1 MLFYEIEL
9 LSVPH
14 IIFAW
19 RVDTQK
25 HRNFFDHKP
34 DFLEISI
41 AEAGRTVAEHR
52 DGTKSLSC
60 PGMLGL
66 ITSDMSATCYA
77 YNGERI
83 RHTTAAVRV
92 KYNIQKHN
100 SADFDQLP
108 ALKQRMK
115 AGNIVLLPLRE
126 YLGEDYDR
134 ILDILKKI
142 VAYHGSAAP
151 ADQLAALGQWYQL
164 LAAVTEFTLRKLD
177 AADSQI
183 VPSEQAYVA
192 KAVRYINLNYTQKL
206 TVEEIANHL
215 GISEGYL
222 HRIFKRVEGSSI
234 LAYLNRKRIYAAIDL
249 MENSNLTL
257 KEAAYNVG
265 IDDPA
270 YMSRLFKK
278 ITGLS
283 VRDYFREKRVNGW
296 QPKA

>member
-9 LSVPH
+9 LSVPRFV
-14 IIFAW
+14 FAW

-25 HRNFFDHKP
+25 HRNYFDHKP

-41 AEAGRTVAEHR
+41 AEEGRTVSEHP
-52 DGTKSLSC
+52 DGTKSISY

-66 ITSDMSATCYA
+66 ITSDMAATCYA

-92 KYNIQKHN
+92 EYNIQKHN
-100 SADFDQLP
+100 SEEFCDIP
-108 ALKQRMK
+108 ALKKRMK
-115 AGNIVLLPLRE
+115 AGNILLLPIGE
-126 YLGEDYDR
+126 YLGDDYDR

-142 VAYHGSAAP
+142 VAFHGSEAP
-151 ADQLAALGQWYQL
+151 ADQLAALGHWYQL
-164 LAAVTEFTLRKLD
+164 LAAVTEFTLQKLD
-177 AADSQI
+177 AANAKI
-183 VPSEQAYVA
+183 VPSEQTYAA
-192 KAVRYINLNYTQKL
+192 KAVRYINLHYTRKL
-206 TVEEIANHL
+206 TVEEIADHL

-222 HRIFKRVEGSSI
+222 HRIFKQVEGSSI
-234 LAYLNRKRIYAAIDL
+234 LAYVNRKRIYAAVEL
-249 MENSNLTL
+249 MENRNLSL

-265 IDDPA
+265 IEDPA

-278 ITGLS
+278 TTGLS

-296 QPKA
+296 QPQG